1 MKKTREKLI
10 ESYKETKKSSIVV
23 YFVLR
28 VLVIFSMVRQ
38 ILRGDLNRSLS
49 LYIVFN
55 IIYHTR
61 INKNKIKNHTT
72 KCIRNYNLYFYIFS

>member
-38 ILRGDLNRSLS
+38 ILR
-49 LYIVFN
+49 
-55 IIYHTR
+55 
-61 INKNKIKNHTT
+61 
-72 KCIRNYNLYFYIFS
+72 